1 MGRPIDTPSRKPR
14 VDVRVSMDP
23 ELRDWAKAEGLVLGR
38 VLEEALALKK
48 RIKENPVD
56 VPW

>member
-1 MGRPIDTPSRKPR
+1 MGRRIDTPSGAPR
-14 VDVRVSMDP
+14 VDVRVTIDP

-38 VLEEALALKK
+38 VLEEALAIRK
-48 RIKENPVD
+48 RLKENPVD